1 MEIILA
7 SASQRRIDLLTK
19 FGFDFRAHNA
29 DVEEIDVS
37 RLEHMACEQ
46 IAVKNAL
53 HKARTVLG
61 MFPDA
66 LVIGADT
73 IVVIGKQ
80 ILGKPENPDIAYE
93 MLSMLS
99 GKKHQVITGVALCS
113 QKITRDFSVRTDVYL
128 RTLADYEIEEYIKT
142 KEPLDKAGSYGIQ
155 GIGGAFVESISGC
168 YYNVVGLPI
177 PRLIVE
183 LRGFGIDIFAR
194 GGHEEEKHDL

>member
-1 MEIILA
+1 MKIILA
-7 SASQRRIDLLTK
+7 SASQRRINLLTK
-19 FGFDFRAHNA
+19 FGFDFQVHTAE
-29 DVEEIDVS
+29 VEEIDIS
-37 RLEHMACEQ
+37 RLEYTACEQ

-53 HKARTVLG
+53 HKAQAVLHK
-61 MFPDA
+61 FPDA

-73 IVVIGKQ
+73 IVVIGKR
-80 ILGKPENPDIAYE
+80 ILGKPENADKAYE
-93 MLSMLS
+93 MLRLLS

-113 QKITRDFSVRTDVYL
+113 QKRIREFFVSTDVYL
-128 RTLADYEIEEYIKT
+128 RKLADYEIHEYIKT

-177 PRLIVE
+177 SRLIVE

-194 GGHEEEKHDL
+194 GGHEGE